1 MFDLIKRL
9 MDIVGGVIGL
19 IIFSPIM
26 LVTAILIKL
35 ESRGPVL
42 ADIPQ
47 RVGRGGR
54 MFRMYK
60 FRSMINDAHKVLHT
74 DPKFK
79 KLLEQYKKSNFKL
92 AIKDDPRITRVGKW
106 IREWSIDELSQVV
119 NIIKGEMSLVGPRAY
134 FADELRE
141 YQEKNGKV
149 KKYVKELMTTKPGL
163 TGLWQVSGRS
173 DVDFEERLK
182 MDAWYARQKSL
193 WLDVKILL
201 KTPLA
206 VLQKRGSW

>member
-19 IIFSPIM
+19 IIFLPVI
-26 LVTAILIKL
+26 LITAVLIKL
-35 ESRGPVL
+35 ESKGPVL
-42 ADIPQ
+42 ADIPK
-47 RVGRGGR
+47 RVGKRNK

-60 FRSMINDAHKVLHT
+60 LRSMISDAHRVLHT

-79 KLLEQYKKSNFKL
+79 NLLKQYKKSNFKL

-106 IREWSIDELSQVV
+106 IREWSIDELPQII

-134 FADELRE
+134 FADELKE
-141 YQEKNGKV
+141 YQENNGKV
-149 KKYVKELMTTKPGL
+149 KKYVKELLTIKPGL

-173 DVDFEERLK
+173 DVDFYERLK

-193 WLDVKILL
+193 WLDVKILI

>member
-19 IIFSPIM
+19 IIFLPIM
-26 LVTAILIKL
+26 LVTAVLIKL
-35 ESRGPVL
+35 ESKGLVL
-42 ADIPQ
+42 AKIPL
-47 RVGRGGR
+47 RVGRRGK

-60 FRSMINDAHKVLHT
+60 LRSMISDAHKVLHT

-79 KLLEQYKKSNFKL
+79 ELLEQYKKSNFKL
-92 AIKDDPRITRVGKW
+92 VNDPRITTVGRW
-106 IREWSIDELSQVV
+106 IRKFSIDELPQLF
-119 NIIKGEMSLVGPRAY
+119 NIVKGEMSLVGPRAY
-134 FADELRE
+134 YSDELDE
-141 YQEKNGKV
+141 YQRKNGAV
-149 KKYVKELMTTKPGL
+149 KKYVKELLTTKPGL
-163 TGLWQVSGRS
+163 TGLWQVSGRN
-173 DVDFEERLK
+173 DVDFYERLK

-206 VLQKRGSW
+206 VVQKRGSWG